1 MWLVLE
7 FAPYRIRGRKVC
19 LLVDTSD
26 LHAFGTRDGQCERED
41 DDKERGEMERERGEI
56 ERKQME
62 REEFGECRKNLRWLF
77 EEQLSQKKKVYLL
90 QLGSQ
95 ESDSTPTTLNL
106 REHRE
111 RSHYTP
117 ITYSNLCAV

>member
-41 DDKERGEMERERGEI
+41 DDKEKGEME
-56 ERKQME
+56 KK
-62 REEFGECRKNLRWLF
+62 EFGECRKNLRWLF

-95 ESDSTPTTLNL
+95 ESDSTPTALNL